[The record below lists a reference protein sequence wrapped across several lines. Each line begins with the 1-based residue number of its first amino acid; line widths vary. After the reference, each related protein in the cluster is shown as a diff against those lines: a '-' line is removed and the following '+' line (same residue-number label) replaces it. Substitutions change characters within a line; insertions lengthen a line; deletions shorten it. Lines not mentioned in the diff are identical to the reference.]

1 METASIP
8 AALPDHDRQQPYS
21 LEAEISVL
29 GGMLIDNDAV
39 AKAIEIVDDSMFH
52 REANRRLFRGMVR
65 LFERGD
71 VVDVITLNE
80 ELKNTDE
87 LESAGGASC
96 LAELLDEQSA
106 RFATGEGAV
115 PASVMN
121 AILEALDQEIERW
134 ERQAG
139 EDPDAR
145 AVLRT
150 FLGLREILWEFGLRR
165 DSPSRGS
172 GSTSRPRSKPAR
184 KNPGELE
191 DKARPPRRVQ
201 RVDVQG

>member
-1 METASIP
+1 MPSESKRPVPPDPPAETAAQALERAGTHARRAWGEAL
-8 AALPDHDRQQPYS
+8 AAARAILDAAS
-21 LEAEISVL
+21 LGWS
-29 GGMLIDNDAV
+29 GRPSDAH
-39 AKAIEIVDDSMFH
+39 SS
-52 REANRRLFRGMVR
+52 LRG
-65 LFERGD
+65 
-71 VVDVITLNE
+71 
-80 ELKNTDE
+80 
-87 LESAGGASC
+87 